1 MKEVGELEKTDKVM
15 SVGRVQTPIVSLIVR
30 NHEEIENF
38 VSVPFWTI
46 EALNEDGLK
55 CLLMMLNTRAYRK
68 QQKP

>member
-38 VSVPFWTI
+38 VSTPYWTI

-55 CLLMMLNTRAYRK
+55 FY
-68 QQKP
+68 